1 MVPKTQFAY
10 GLLCGPCH
18 RLAHGSICGKQTH
31 TPYIDHTLTH
41 TTHTCT
47 HHTYTMHT
55 GHTQTQ
61 AHTTHRP
68 YTYPYHTHHPHTYH
82 THKAHK
88 DTMYTALPTHVSCL
102 KQSSPYISGC
112 VHAPR
117 VLSVVLC
124 SPVHLLPRE
133 LMMGCTKPCLFVTGS
148 AWRQDHIQISCK
160 DSLKSSEGC
169 IDWFG
174 TYKPG
179 VHAFW
184 VGWVRLYHHSQTP

>member
-41 TTHTCT
+41 TTHTCI

-124 SPVHLLPRE
+124 SPVHLLP
-133 LMMGCTKPCLFVTGS
+133 
-148 AWRQDHIQISCK
+148 
-160 DSLKSSEGC
+160 
-169 IDWFG
+169 IDD
-174 TYKPG
+174 G
-179 VHAFW
+179 VHQTLSVCYRECLETRPHTDFMQ
-184 VGWVRLYHHSQTP
+184 GQFEEFRGLYRLVWDI